1 MQGTK
6 AGKNYCVFLM
16 QGTKGLFDKEMIG
29 RMKKGSYLVNT
40 ARGAI
45 CDTQA
50 VKEAL
55 ESGHLRGCEHPAA
68 FHLVGVWPVLV
79 DNALQVCNL
88 DAALLCC
95 SLHTISSAL
104 RQYARTYRSEMVPG
118 HSTSAGSCWEHCL
131 ALTEQK

>member
-1 MQGTK
+1 MGSVCCSQLLPGLETTSHTADRDATRCCAPQASALTAFTK
-6 AGKNYCVFLM
+6 IYVGGIPPPQVFPLM

-55 ESGHLRGCEHPAA
+55 ESGHLRGCEHP
-68 FHLVGVWPVLV
+68 
-79 DNALQVCNL
+79 
-88 DAALLCC
+88 
-95 SLHTISSAL
+95 
-104 RQYARTYRSEMVPG
+104 
-118 HSTSAGSCWEHCL
+118 CL
-131 ALTEQK
+131 

>member
-1 MQGTK
+1 
-6 AGKNYCVFLM
+6 M

-55 ESGHLRGCEHPAA
+55 ESGHLRGCEHP
-68 FHLVGVWPVLV
+68 
-79 DNALQVCNL
+79 
-88 DAALLCC
+88 
-95 SLHTISSAL
+95 
-104 RQYARTYRSEMVPG
+104 
-118 HSTSAGSCWEHCL
+118 CL
-131 ALTEQK
+131 